1 MKKIVLLGD
10 SIRQIGYGT
19 KVPEM
24 LGTDFSVWQPSDNCR
39 FAEYTMRG
47 VMYDWKNEIAGA
59 DVIHWNNGLWDVCE
73 LFGDGPF
80 TEPTYYIETM
90 LRIAGILQ
98 KYARRVI
105 FATTTP
111 VLPANV
117 HNRNAV
123 IADYNRIIVPR
134 LEALGIAVDDLYSIV
149 YPKLDEYIRSDDNIH
164 LTEAGIDACAAA
176 VADSIRRAA
185 AEL

>member
-1 MKKIVLLGD
+1 MIKVALLGD
-10 SIRQIGYGT
+10 SIRQIGYGP
-19 KVPEM
+19 KVPSL
-24 LGTDFSVWQPSDNCR
+24 LGDEYSVWQPNDNCR
-39 FAEYTMRG
+39 FALYTLRG
-47 VMYDWKNEIAGA
+47 MFDWRAQLEGCDI
-59 DVIHWNNGLWDVCE
+59 VHWNNGLWDVCE

-111 VLPANV
+111 VLPANA
-117 HNRNAV
+117 HNKNVV
-123 IADYNRIIVPR
+123 IADYNRIIVPK
-134 LEALGIAVDDLYSIV
+134 LEALGIAIDDLYSIV

>member
-1 MKKIVLLGD
+1 MIKVALLGD
-10 SIRQIGYGT
+10 SIRQIGYGP
-19 KVPEM
+19 KVPSL
-24 LGTDFSVWQPSDNCR
+24 LGDEYSVWQPNDNCR
-39 FAEYTMRG
+39 FAPYTLRG
-47 VMYDWKNEIAGA
+47 MFDWRAQLEGCDI
-59 DVIHWNNGLWDVCE
+59 VHWNNGLWDVCE

-80 TEPTYYIETM
+80 TEPTYYVETM
-90 LRIAGILQ
+90 LRIAGLLQ

-111 VLPANV
+111 VLPANA
-117 HNRNAV
+117 HNKNVV
-123 IADYNRIIVPR
+123 IADYNRIIVPK
-134 LEALGIAVDDLYSIV
+134 LEALGIAIDDLYSIV

-164 LTEAGIDACAAA
+164 LTDAGIDACAAA

>member
-1 MKKIVLLGD
+1 MIKVALLGD
-10 SIRQIGYGT
+10 SIRQIGYGP
-19 KVPEM
+19 KVPSL
-24 LGTDFSVWQPSDNCR
+24 LGDEYSVWQPNDNCR
-39 FAEYTMRG
+39 FALYTLRG
-47 VMYDWKNEIAGA
+47 MFDWRAQLEGC

-80 TEPTYYIETM
+80 TEPTYYVETM
-90 LRIAGILQ
+90 LRIAGLLQ

-111 VLPANV
+111 VLPANA
-117 HNRNAV
+117 HNKNAA
-123 IADYNRIIVPR
+123 IADYNRIIVPK
-134 LEALGIAVDDLYSIV
+134 LEALGIAIDDLYSIV

>member
-1 MKKIVLLGD
+1 MIKVALLGD
-10 SIRQIGYGT
+10 SIRQIGYGP
-19 KVPEM
+19 KVPSL
-24 LGTDFSVWQPSDNCR
+24 LGDEYSVWQPNDNCR
-39 FAEYTMRG
+39 FALYTLRG
-47 VMYDWKNEIAGA
+47 MFDWRAQLEGC
-59 DVIHWNNGLWDVCE
+59 DVVHWNNGLWDICE

-80 TEPTYYIETM
+80 TEPTYYVETM

-111 VLPANV
+111 VLPANA
-117 HNRNAV
+117 HNKNAV

-164 LTEAGIDACAAA
+164 LTEAGIDACSAA

>member
-1 MKKIVLLGD
+1 MIKVALLGD
-10 SIRQIGYGT
+10 SIRQIGYGP
-19 KVPEM
+19 KVPSL
-24 LGTDFSVWQPSDNCR
+24 LGDEYSVWQPNDNCR
-39 FAEYTMRG
+39 FALYTLRG
-47 VMYDWKNEIAGA
+47 MFDWRAQLEGC

-80 TEPTYYIETM
+80 TEPTYYVETM

-111 VLPANV
+111 VLPANA
-117 HNRNAV
+117 HNKNVV
-123 IADYNRIIVPR
+123 IADYNRIIVPK
-134 LEALGIAVDDLYSIV
+134 LEALGIAIDDLYSIV
-149 YPKLDEYIRSDDNIH
+149 YPKLNEYIRSDDNIH

>member
-1 MKKIVLLGD
+1 MIKVALLGD
-10 SIRQIGYGT
+10 SIRQIGYGP
-19 KVPEM
+19 KVPSL
-24 LGTDFSVWQPSDNCR
+24 LGDEYSVWQPNDNCR
-39 FAEYTMRG
+39 FALYTLRG
-47 VMYDWKNEIAGA
+47 MFDWRAQLEGCDI
-59 DVIHWNNGLWDVCE
+59 VHWNNGLWDVCE

-80 TEPTYYIETM
+80 TEPTYYVETM
-90 LRIAGILQ
+90 LRIAGLLQ

-111 VLPANV
+111 VLPANA
-117 HNRNAV
+117 HNKNVV
-123 IADYNRIIVPR
+123 IADYNRIIVPK
-134 LEALGIAVDDLYSIV
+134 LEALGIAIDDLYSIV

-164 LTEAGIDACAAA
+164 LTDAGIDACAAA

>member
-1 MKKIVLLGD
+1 MIKVALLGD
-10 SIRQIGYGT
+10 SIRQIGYGP
-19 KVPEM
+19 KVPEL
-24 LGTDFSVWQPSDNCR
+24 LGENYSVWQPNDNCR
-39 FAEYTMRG
+39 FALYTLRG
-47 VMYDWKNEIAGA
+47 MFDWRAQLEGC

-80 TEPTYYIETM
+80 TEPTYYVETM

-111 VLPANV
+111 VLPANS
-117 HNRNAV
+117 HNKNIV
-123 IADYNRIIVPR
+123 IADYNRIIVPK
-134 LEALGIAVDDLYSIV
+134 LEALGIAIDDLYSIV
-149 YPKLDEYIRSDDNIH
+149 YPKLNEYIRSDDNIH
-164 LTEAGIDACAAA
+164 LTDAGIDACADA
-176 VADSIRRAA
+176 VAESIRRAA

>member
-1 MKKIVLLGD
+1 MIKVALLGD
-10 SIRQIGYGT
+10 SIRQIGYGP
-19 KVPEM
+19 KVPSL
-24 LGTDFSVWQPSDNCR
+24 LGDEYSVWQPNDNCR
-39 FAEYTMRG
+39 FALYTLRG
-47 VMYDWKNEIAGA
+47 MFDWRAQLEGC

-90 LRIAGILQ
+90 LRIAGLLQ

-111 VLPANV
+111 VLPANA
-117 HNRNAV
+117 HNKNVV
-123 IADYNRIIVPR
+123 IADYNRIIVPK
-134 LEALGIAVDDLYSIV
+134 LEALGIAIDDLYSIV

>member
-1 MKKIVLLGD
+1 MIKVALLGD
-10 SIRQIGYGT
+10 SIRQIGYGP
-19 KVPEM
+19 KVPSL
-24 LGTDFSVWQPSDNCR
+24 LGDEYSVWQPNDNCR
-39 FAEYTMRG
+39 FALYTLRG
-47 VMYDWKNEIAGA
+47 MFDWRAQLEGC

-111 VLPANV
+111 VLPANA
-117 HNRNAV
+117 HNKNVV
-123 IADYNRIIVPR
+123 IADYNRIIVPK
-134 LEALGIAVDDLYSIV
+134 LEALGIAIDDLYSIV

>member
-1 MKKIVLLGD
+1 MIKVALLGD
-10 SIRQIGYGT
+10 SIRQIGYGP
-19 KVPEM
+19 KVPSL
-24 LGTDFSVWQPSDNCR
+24 LGDEYSVWQPNDNCR
-39 FAEYTMRG
+39 FALYTLRG
-47 VMYDWKNEIAGA
+47 MFDWRAQLEGC

-80 TEPTYYIETM
+80 TEPTYYVETM
-90 LRIAGILQ
+90 LRIAGLLQ

-111 VLPANV
+111 VLPANA
-117 HNRNAV
+117 HNKNVV
-123 IADYNRIIVPR
+123 IADYNRIIVPK
-134 LEALGIAVDDLYSIV
+134 LEALGIAIDDLYSIV

-164 LTEAGIDACAAA
+164 LTDAGIDACAAA

>member
-1 MKKIVLLGD
+1 MIKVALLGD
-10 SIRQIGYGT
+10 SIRQIGYGP
-19 KVPEM
+19 KVPSL
-24 LGTDFSVWQPSDNCR
+24 LGDEYSVWQPNDNCR
-39 FAEYTMRG
+39 FALYTLRG
-47 VMYDWKNEIAGA
+47 MFDWRAQLEGC

-73 LFGDGPF
+73 LFDDGPF
-80 TEPTYYIETM
+80 TEPTYYVETM
-90 LRIAGILQ
+90 MRIAGILQ

-111 VLPANV
+111 VLPANA
-117 HNRNAV
+117 HNKNVV
-123 IADYNRIIVPR
+123 IADYNRIIVPK
-134 LEALGIAVDDLYSIV
+134 LEALGIAIDDLYSIV
-149 YPKLDEYIRSDDNIH
+149 YPKLNEYIRSDDNIH

>member
-1 MKKIVLLGD
+1 MIKVALLGD

-19 KVPEM
+19 KVPSL
-24 LGTDFSVWQPSDNCR
+24 LGDEYSVWQPNDNCR
-39 FAEYTMRG
+39 FALYTLRG
-47 VMYDWKNEIAGA
+47 MFDWRAQLEGC
-59 DVIHWNNGLWDVCE
+59 DVIHWNKGLWDVCE

-111 VLPANV
+111 VLPANA
-117 HNRNAV
+117 HNKNVV
-123 IADYNRIIVPR
+123 IADYNRIIVPK
-134 LEALGIAVDDLYSIV
+134 LEALGIAIDDLYSIV
-149 YPKLDEYIRSDDNIH
+149 YPKLDEYIRTDDNIH

>member
-1 MKKIVLLGD
+1 MIKVALLGD
-10 SIRQIGYGT
+10 SIRQIGYGP
-19 KVPEM
+19 KVPSL
-24 LGTDFSVWQPSDNCR
+24 LGDEYSVWQPNDNCR
-39 FAEYTMRG
+39 FALYTLRG
-47 VMYDWKNEIAGA
+47 MFDWRAQLEGC

-80 TEPTYYIETM
+80 TEPTYYVETM
-90 LRIAGILQ
+90 LRIAGLLQ

-111 VLPANV
+111 VLPANA
-117 HNRNAV
+117 HNKNVV
-123 IADYNRIIVPR
+123 IADYNRIIVPK
-134 LEALGIAVDDLYSIV
+134 LEALGIAIDDLYSIV
-149 YPKLDEYIRSDDNIH
+149 YPKLNEYIRSDDNIH

>member
-1 MKKIVLLGD
+1 MIKVALLGD
-10 SIRQIGYGT
+10 SIRQIGYGP
-19 KVPEM
+19 KVPSL
-24 LGTDFSVWQPSDNCR
+24 LGNEYSVWQPNDNCR
-39 FAEYTMRG
+39 FALYTLRG
-47 VMYDWKNEIAGA
+47 MFDWRAQLEGC

-80 TEPTYYIETM
+80 TEPTYYVETM

-111 VLPANV
+111 VLPANA
-117 HNRNAV
+117 HNKNV
-123 IADYNRIIVPR
+123 IIADYNRIIVPK
-134 LEALGIAVDDLYSIV
+134 LEALGIAIDDLYSIV

>member
-1 MKKIVLLGD
+1 MIKVALLGD
-10 SIRQIGYGT
+10 SIRQIGYGP
-19 KVPEM
+19 KVPSL
-24 LGTDFSVWQPSDNCR
+24 LGDEYSVWQPNDNCR
-39 FAEYTMRG
+39 FALYTLRG
-47 VMYDWKNEIAGA
+47 MFDWRAQLEGC

-80 TEPTYYIETM
+80 TEPTYYVETM
-90 LRIAGILQ
+90 LRIAGLLQ

-111 VLPANV
+111 VLPANA
-117 HNRNAV
+117 HNKNVV
-123 IADYNRIIVPR
+123 IADYNRIIVPK
-134 LEALGIAVDDLYSIV
+134 LEALGIAIDDLYSIV

>member
-1 MKKIVLLGD
+1 MIKVALLGD
-10 SIRQIGYGT
+10 SIRQIGYGP
-19 KVPEM
+19 KVPSL
-24 LGTDFSVWQPSDNCR
+24 LGDEYSVWQPNDNCR
-39 FAEYTMRG
+39 FALYTLRG
-47 VMYDWKNEIAGA
+47 MFDWRAQLEGC

-80 TEPTYYIETM
+80 TEPTYYVETM
-90 LRIAGILQ
+90 MRIASILQ

-111 VLPANV
+111 VLPANA
-117 HNRNAV
+117 HNKNVV
-123 IADYNRIIVPR
+123 IADYNRIIVPK
-134 LEALGIAVDDLYSIV
+134 LEALGIAIDDLYSIV

-164 LTEAGIDACAAA
+164 LTDAGIDACAAA